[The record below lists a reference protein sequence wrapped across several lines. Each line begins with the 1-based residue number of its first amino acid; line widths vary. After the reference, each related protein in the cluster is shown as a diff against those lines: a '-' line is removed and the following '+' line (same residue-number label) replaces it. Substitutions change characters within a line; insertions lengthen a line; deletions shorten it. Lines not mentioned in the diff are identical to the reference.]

1 VILDTA
7 ASRRWPTLVSTV
19 VRIALAII
27 FLISG
32 GVKAADSDQTWVAVQ
47 AYQLLPKD
55 GVGVVAGILPWFE
68 LALGVLL
75 LIGLGVRICA
85 VISAAVF
92 IGFIAAVSQAWARG
106 LSIDCGCF
114 GGGGAVAPD
123 QTSYGMELLR
133 DAGFVVMAV
142 WLAVKSR
149 TLFALEDILNGAN
162 DSALVRRR

>member
-1 VILDTA
+1 M
-7 ASRRWPTLVSTV
+7 
-19 VRIALAII
+19 RIALAII

-92 IGFIAAVSQAWARG
+92 ISFIAAVSQAWARG